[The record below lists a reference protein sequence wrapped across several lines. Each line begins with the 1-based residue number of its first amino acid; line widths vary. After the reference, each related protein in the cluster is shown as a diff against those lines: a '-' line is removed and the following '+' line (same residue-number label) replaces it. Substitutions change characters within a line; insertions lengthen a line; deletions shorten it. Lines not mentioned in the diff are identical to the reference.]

1 MSHYYKKSKLG
12 ASESDEIAISD
23 YYSIL
28 PNSKDNGLDQ
38 QHIDLNGKI
47 SNQNEE
53 LRTISQ
59 ILTSNLQ
66 QVPSLNSPN
75 SQSSTDNSFQSTINA
90 ENDYIDAAQTSYEEI
105 ASVVSNK
112 DEPLIMCFTFRTWI
126 LGLFFTVFISCINRY
141 GYYRTTSFYFVPIL
155 VLLYSYCLGKS
166 LSFILPKRLFFIW
179 SKKFEFSLNPQPFAI
194 KEHVLICVMAFAAYT
209 PSVIDIIVIQ
219 RVFYQKQI
227 SFLIAIIL
235 IISSNLMGYSVA

>member
-1 MSHYYKKSKLG
+1 
-12 ASESDEIAISD
+12 
-23 YYSIL
+23 SIL

-112 DEPLIMCFTFRTWI
+112 DEPLII
-126 LGLFFTVFISCINRY
+126 Y

-194 KEHVLICVMAFAAYT
+194 KEH
-209 PSVIDIIVIQ
+209 
-219 RVFYQKQI
+219 
-227 SFLIAIIL
+227 
-235 IISSNLMGYSVA
+235 